1 MVRTGL
7 RVFDAR
13 CFHRIVADFVQRRV
27 LGMVMLKVGV
37 VARGVVTKQNRP
49 PALVGSIGI
58 GPMHHI
64 RMKKQTVT
72 RVQLGVDQF
81 HCLAHFLDPTWICA
95 HLLARQHAVIHT
107 PGHASN
113 HLCFLLEEEKTLF
126 TGDHVMQGSTVV
138 INPPDG
144 DMRAYCASME
154 KVIARND
161 AIVNDIAMRWSP

>member
-72 RVQLGVDQF
+72 RVKLGVNQRQR
-81 HCLAHFLDPTWICA
+81 LAHFLHPTRIRT
-95 HLLARQHAVIHT
+95 HLLARQHAMV
-107 PGHASN
+107 HAPSQ
-113 HLCFLLEEEKTLF
+113 
-126 TGDHVMQGSTVV
+126 V
-138 INPPDG
+138 
-144 DMRAYCASME
+144 
-154 KVIARND
+154 
-161 AIVNDIAMRWSP
+161 